1 MCIEF
6 AKLLF
11 ADLAAMFPSYFLNKI
26 VGLYLSDLI
35 FLISVYLLEHAQHIT
50 AGDESIMIAIKFIEV
65 LCAELSSFQSFL
77 PEWFYV
83 LRAFCAVPAS

>member
-35 FLISVYLLEHAQHIT
+35 FLISVYFLQHA
-50 AGDESIMIAIKFIEV
+50 
-65 LCAELSSFQSFL
+65 
-77 PEWFYV
+77 
-83 LRAFCAVPAS
+83 